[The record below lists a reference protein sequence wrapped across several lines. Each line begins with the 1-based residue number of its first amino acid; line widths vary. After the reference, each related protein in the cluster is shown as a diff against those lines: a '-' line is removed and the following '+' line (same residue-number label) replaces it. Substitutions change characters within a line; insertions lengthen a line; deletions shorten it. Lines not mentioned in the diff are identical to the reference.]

1 MATTSMDITS
11 FVGKLLEQDD
21 VDALREGVRVLAQAV
36 METEVS
42 GQIGAAPYERSS
54 ERVAYRNGYRTR
66 RWDTRVGTIELKI
79 PKVTAGAYF
88 PSLLEPRRRAE
99 KALQAVVVEAYVKG
113 VSTRKV
119 DDLVRALGID
129 GISRSEVS
137 RICKVLDD
145 GGPHVPGASDRGP
158 VPVPVARRDVPQGP
172 GGRPGH
178 LGRDRRRD
186 RGHRHRRAHDRGRCN
201 GPSEDHQF
209 WVSFLRSLVKRGLKG
224 VRLVI
229 SDAHEGLRQAIAKV
243 MSEATWQRCRVHF
256 MRNLLSTVPKTA
268 QDSVAAIVRSVFSQ
282 PDHASAMAQL
292 HEVATLLAP
301 RFPQAAELLE
311 DAAEDVLAHLHFPRE
326 HRRRLHSTNPIERLH
341 KEIKRRTR
349 VVGIFPNRDSLMR
362 MVGTLLAEQDDEW
375 QVADRRYFSVGSMT
389 KVDELEGGEDPK
401 ELLAADRVRSEDGGD
416 ESQPLDGTRP
426 A

>member
-42 GQIGAAPYERSS
+42 SQIGAAPYERNS
-54 ERVAYRNGYRTR
+54 ERVAYRNGYRSR

-129 GISRSEVS
+129 GISRTEVS

-145 GGPHVPGASDRGP
+145 EVRTFL
-158 VPVPVARRDVPQGP
+158 
-172 GGRPGH
+172 GRPIETECPYLWLDATFH
-178 LGRDRRRD
+178 KVREAGRVISVATVVGIAVTATGERTIV
-186 RGHRHRRAHDRGRCN
+186 GAATGL
-201 GPSEDHQF
+201 SEDHQF
-209 WVSFLRSLVKRGLKG
+209 WVSFLRSLVKRGLHG

-229 SDAHEGLRQAIAKV
+229 SDAHEGLRQAISKV
-243 MSEATWQRCRVHF
+243 LGEASWQRCRVHF

-268 QDSVAAIVRSVFSQ
+268 QDSVAAIVRSVFAQ

-292 HEVATLLAP
+292 HEVSALLHP
-301 RFPQAAELLE
+301 RFPQVAELLE

-341 KEIKRRTR
+341 KEVKRRTR
-349 VVGIFPNRDSLMR
+349 VVGIFPTRDSLMR

-401 ELLAADRVRSEDGGD
+401 ELLAQIA
-416 ESQPLDGTRP
+416 
-426 A
+426 

>member
-1 MATTSMDITS
+1 MATSSMDITS

-54 ERVAYRNGYRTR
+54 ERAAYRNGYRTR

-99 KALQAVVVEAYVKG
+99 KALHAVVVEAYVKG

-137 RICKVLDD
+137 RICKVLDEE
-145 GGPHVPGASDRGP
+145 VRTFL
-158 VPVPVARRDVPQGP
+158 
-172 GGRPGH
+172 GRPIEAECPYVWLDATFHKVREAGRVVSVATVVAIGVTEEGERTV
-178 LGRDRRRD
+178 LGAAT
-186 RGHRHRRAHDRGRCN
+186 GA
-201 GPSEDHQF
+201 SEDHQF
-209 WVSFLRSLVKRGLKG
+209 WTSFLRQLVKRGLKG

-243 MSEATWQRCRVHF
+243 LHEASWQRCRVHL
-256 MRNLLSTVPKTA
+256 MRNVLSVVPKQA
-268 QDSVAAIVRSVFSQ
+268 QDAVAAIVRTIFAQ
-282 PDHASAMAQL
+282 PDHASAMTQL
-292 HEVATLLAP
+292 HEVARMLSP
-301 RFPQAAELLE
+301 KFPQVAELLE

-326 HRRRLHSTNPIERLH
+326 HRRRLHSTDERV
-341 KEIKRRTR
+341 K
-349 VVGIFPNRDSLMR
+349 D
-362 MVGTLLAEQDDEW
+362 LA
-375 QVADRRYFSVGSMT
+375 ASSGFLPCGVGSVPGV
-389 KVDELEGGEDPK
+389 VDPGAK
-401 ELLAADRVRSEDGGD
+401 SRVLGLQALPRSFA
-416 ESQPLDGTRP
+416 L
-426 A
+426 

>member
-1 MATTSMDITS
+1 MATPRMDITS

-42 GQIGAAPYERSS
+42 SQIGAAPYERST
-54 ERVAYRNGYRTR
+54 ERLAYRNGYRTR

-99 KALQAVVVEAYVKG
+99 KALHAVIVEAYVKG

-119 DDLVRALGID
+119 DDLVRALGIE

-145 GGPHVPGASDRGP
+145 EVRGFLGRP
-158 VPVPVARRDVPQGP
+158 IEPECPYVWLDATFHKVRE
-172 GGRPGH
+172 GGRVISVATVVAIGVTLTGERTV
-178 LGRDRRRD
+178 LG
-186 RGHRHRRAHDRGRCN
+186 AQT

-209 WVSFLRSLVKRGLKG
+209 WVAFLRQLVKRGLKG

-243 MSEATWQRCRVHF
+243 LHEASWQRCRVHF
-256 MRNLLSTVPKTA
+256 MRNLLSTVPKQA
-268 QDSVAAIVRSVFSQ
+268 QDAVAAIVRSIFSQ

-292 HEVATLLAP
+292 QEVARMLSD

-311 DAAEDVLAHLHFPRE
+311 DASEDVLAHLHFPRE
-326 HRRRLHSTNPIERLH
+326 HRRRLHSTNPLERLH

-349 VVGIFPNRDSLMR
+349 VVGIFPTRDSLMR

-375 QVADRRYFSVGSMT
+375 QVSDRRYFSLGSMT
-389 KVDELEGGEDPK
+389 KVDALEGGEDPK
-401 ELLAADRVRSEDGGD
+401 ELLAQIA
-416 ESQPLDGTRP
+416 
-426 A
+426 